1 MEEATNIIGKKQNNS
16 ADITTIKISRT
27 TKERLEKIRSHR
39 RETYEDIIKR
49 VIDVLNLCK
58 INPEKAR
65 TKLRFLDKMHK
76 KIKLI

>member
-1 MEEATNIIGKKQNNS
+1 MKEPINIDDKRQNRP

-27 TKERLEKIRSHR
+27 TKERLDKMRSHR

-65 TKLRFLDKMHK
+65 TKLHFLDKVHK
-76 KIKLI
+76 KARL

>member
-1 MEEATNIIGKKQNNS
+1 MEKSINIDDKRQNRP

-27 TKERLEKIRSHR
+27 TKERLDKMRSHR

-65 TKLRFLDKMHK
+65 VKLRFLDKVHK
-76 KIKLI
+76 KARLI